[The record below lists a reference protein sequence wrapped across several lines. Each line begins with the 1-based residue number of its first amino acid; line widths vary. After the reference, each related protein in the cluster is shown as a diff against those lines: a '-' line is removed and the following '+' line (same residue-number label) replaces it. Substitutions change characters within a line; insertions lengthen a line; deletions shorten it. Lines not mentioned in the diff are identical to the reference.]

1 MGGNL
6 PQMPY
11 FVDKTGKTIGD
22 SLNILTSLASD
33 YNPDLLGKTDADK

>member
-11 FVDKTGKTIGD
+11 FVDKTGKTIGE
-22 SLNILTSLASD
+22 SLNILASLAMD
-33 YNPDLLGKTDADK
+33 YNPDMLGKSD